1 MSGFRMVAL
10 GCLTLFLS
18 ACASFPQQ
26 AYNRP
31 ANTAV
36 KRIAIVTPAIPAKSG
51 AWLAV
56 HPAASFGL
64 VGALA
69 AAADVTSKS
78 NRLTEVVQAEKF
90 DQSQIFIDALQKEL
104 QAKGY
109 ETVVVS
115 VDRDREKFAFLETY
129 PAIAG
134 SQAVLDMYS
143 GSYGYMA
150 AGVSTPY
157 RPTFWLASRLVS
169 ASDSTAVLFADQI
182 FYNPFGEPKNVITLN
197 AATEYDA
204 NSFDDLV
211 ANPARVTEGLR
222 VAASAVATELARQLQ

>member
-1 MSGFRMVAL
+1 MFSLRTAAF
-10 GCLTLFLS
+10 GCLALLLS

-36 KRIAIVTPAIPAKSG
+36 KRIAIVTPAISSKSS

-56 HPAASFGL
+56 HPGASFGL
-64 VGALA
+64 VGGLV
-69 AAADVTSKS
+69 AAADISSKS

-90 DQSQIFIDALQKEL
+90 DQTQFFIEALQKEL
-104 QAKGY
+104 QTKGY
-109 ETVVVS
+109 ETVVVA
-115 VDRDREKFAFLETY
+115 VDRDREKFEFLETY

-150 AGVSTPY
+150 AGVATPY
-157 RPTFWLASRLVS
+157 RPTLWLASRLVS

-182 FYNPFGEPKNVITLN
+182 FYNPFGQPKDVITLN
-197 AATEYDA
+197 AGTEYDA
-204 NSFDDLV
+204 NSFDELI
-211 ANPARVTEGLR
+211 ANPARVTDGLR
-222 VAASAVATELARQLQ
+222 VAAAAVATELARQLQ